1 MITEIMGFL
10 IIIGAVIVILVR
22 RQMQK
27 AVDEDPVVLEASA
40 KRLRDELEQSADEI
54 IARMGAHI
62 DRLERLIREAD
73 EKSAALQRRLDAMA
87 AVDEKP
93 LMEPKDAA
101 DSFSQT
107 LQQSIAAGEAVR
119 QRGAFPAEPVNVRDD
134 IETAA
139 MQEMPVPPVQPP
151 AEVSS
156 GMEPGEDS
164 MLRAQELL
172 QMGCSTEQ
180 ISKETNLGRGA
191 IELMRQMR
199 RVKK

>member
-1 MITEIMGFL
+1 MSSAREKPISKSK
-10 IIIGAVIVILVR
+10 R
-22 RQMQK
+22 RM
-27 AVDEDPVVLEASA
+27 
-40 KRLRDELEQSADEI
+40 
-54 IARMGAHI
+54 
-62 DRLERLIREAD
+62 DR
-73 EKSAALQRRLDAMA
+73 MA

-191 IELMRQMR
+191 IELMPLSYDILAGVGTGFISYAILKLFSGHWRQVHPLLYFFALLFALHMGG
-199 RVKK
+199 VY